1 MLLGQF
7 AQLADSHL
15 EKLGVGRE
23 GDVPGLHRGA
33 ATGYWAVTR
42 ARSLFFKKVPT
53 SWARRRLS
61 FQRMSR

>member
-1 MLLGQF
+1 MPLGQF

-15 EKLGVGRE
+15 EELGVGRE
-23 GDVPGLHRGA
+23 GDVLGLHRGA

-42 ARSLFFKKVPT
+42 ARSLFFKVPT

-61 FQRMSR
+61 VKRMSR